1 VVGRVPNF
9 GNDTSVICVGC
20 VGQPLRGIFPIM
32 GRQSAVETSFRERMK
47 RERQARDW
55 SQADLAELLQGRGL
69 EHIYPTTV
77 AKIES
82 GERAVRIDEA
92 TAIADLFEVSVDSLL
107 GRNVERGS
115 DLAYTLRSV
124 LNVARQSSQQTAAIA
139 DALDDSLVDLDALE
153 FNGRE
158 ELENEVV
165 RAQRALREAQDASAK
180 VAKFK
185 LPPRSRVALR
195 KTLTIPEIRTAVVG
209 PDALVIRD
217 VAKESD

>member
-1 VVGRVPNF
+1 
-9 GNDTSVICVGC
+9 
-20 VGQPLRGIFPIM
+20 M
-32 GRQSAVETSFRERMK
+32 GRQSAAETSFRERMK
-47 RERQARDW
+47 RERQTRDW

-69 EHIYPTTV
+69 GHIYPTTV

-92 TAIADLFEVSVDSLL
+92 TAIADLLKVSVDALL

-115 DLAYTLRSV
+115 NLAYTLRSV
-124 LNVARQSSQQTAAIA
+124 LNIARQSSQQTAAIA
-139 DALDDSLVDLDALE
+139 DALGDSLVDLDALE

-165 RAQRALREAQDASAK
+165 RAQAALREAQVAFSN

-195 KTLTIPEIRTAVVG
+195 KSLVIPAIRTAVVG
-209 PDALVIRD
+209 PDARVIRD

>member
-1 VVGRVPNF
+1 
-9 GNDTSVICVGC
+9 
-20 VGQPLRGIFPIM
+20 M
-32 GRQSAVETSFRERMK
+32 GRKSAVETRFRERVK
-47 RERQARDW
+47 QERDRRDW
-55 SQADLAELLQGRGL
+55 SQADLSELLQGRGL

-92 TAIADLFEVSVDSLL
+92 TAIADLFEVSVDALL

-115 DLAYTLRSV
+115 DLAYTLRAV
-124 LNVARQSSQQTAAIA
+124 LNIARQSSQQTAAIA
-139 DALDDSLVDLDALE
+139 DALGDSLVDLDALE

-165 RAQRALREAQDASAK
+165 RAQRALREAQVAFSN

-185 LPPRSRVALR
+185 LPPRSRVGLR
-195 KTLTIPEIRTAVVG
+195 KSLAIPETRRVLG
-209 PDALVIRD
+209 WPDATVL
-217 VAKESD
+217 VAKEK

>member
-1 VVGRVPNF
+1 
-9 GNDTSVICVGC
+9 
-20 VGQPLRGIFPIM
+20 M
-32 GRQSAVETSFRERMK
+32 GRQSGVETSFRERMK

-69 EHIYPTTV
+69 EHIYSTTV

-115 DLAYTLRSV
+115 DLAYTLRFV
-124 LNVARQSSQQTAAIA
+124 LDVARRSAQQTAAIA
-139 DALDDSLVDLDALE
+139 DALE

-158 ELENEVV
+158 QLENEVV
-165 RAQRALREAQDASAK
+165 RGQAALREAQVAFSN

-195 KTLTIPEIRTAVVG
+195 KSLVITETRTVVVG
-209 PDALVIRD
+209 PDARVIRD

>member
-1 VVGRVPNF
+1 
-9 GNDTSVICVGC
+9 
-20 VGQPLRGIFPIM
+20 
-32 GRQSAVETSFRERMK
+32 MK
-47 RERQARDW
+47 RERKARDW
-55 SQADLAELLQGRGL
+55 SQVDLSELLQGRGL

-92 TAIADLFEVSVDSLL
+92 TAIADIFEVSVDALL

-124 LNVARQSSQQTAAIA
+124 LNIARQSSQQTAAIA
-139 DALDDSLVDLDALE
+139 DALGDSLVDLDALE

-158 ELENEVV
+158 ALEMEIV
-165 RAQRALREAQDASAK
+165 RAQQALREAQAAFAN

-195 KTLTIPEIRTAVVG
+195 KSLAIPETRTVV
-209 PDALVIRD
+209 
-217 VAKESD
+217 VAPEER

>member
-1 VVGRVPNF
+1 
-9 GNDTSVICVGC
+9 
-20 VGQPLRGIFPIM
+20 M
-32 GRQSAVETSFRERMK
+32 GRQSAAETSFRERMK
-47 RERQARDW
+47 RERQTRDW

-69 EHIYPTTV
+69 GHIYPTTV

-92 TAIADLFEVSVDSLL
+92 TAIADLFEVSVDALL

-115 DLAYTLRSV
+115 NLAYILRSV
-124 LNVARQSSQQTAAIA
+124 LNIARQSALQTAAIA
-139 DALDDSLVDLDALE
+139 DALGDSLVDLDALE

-165 RAQRALREAQDASAK
+165 RAQAALREAQVAFSN

-195 KTLTIPEIRTAVVG
+195 KSLVIPEIRTAVVG
-209 PDALVIRD
+209 PDSRVIRD

>member
-1 VVGRVPNF
+1 
-9 GNDTSVICVGC
+9 
-20 VGQPLRGIFPIM
+20 M
-32 GRQSAVETSFRERMK
+32 GRQSGVETSFRERMK

-69 EHIYPTTV
+69 EHIYSTTV

-115 DLAYTLRSV
+115 DLAYTLRFV
-124 LNVARQSSQQTAAIA
+124 LDVARRSAQQTAAIA
-139 DALDDSLVDLDALE
+139 DALDDSRVDLDALE

-158 ELENEVV
+158 QLENEVV
-165 RAQRALREAQDASAK
+165 RGQAALREAQVAFSN

-195 KTLTIPEIRTAVVG
+195 KSLVITETRTVVVG
-209 PDALVIRD
+209 PDARVIRD

>member
-1 VVGRVPNF
+1 
-9 GNDTSVICVGC
+9 
-20 VGQPLRGIFPIM
+20 M
-32 GRQSAVETSFRERMK
+32 GRQSAAETSFRERMK
-47 RERQARDW
+47 RERQTRDW

-69 EHIYPTTV
+69 GHIYPTTV

-92 TAIADLFEVSVDSLL
+92 TAIADLLKVSVDALL

-115 DLAYTLRSV
+115 NLAYTLRSV
-124 LNVARQSSQQTAAIA
+124 LNIARQSSQQTAAIA
-139 DALDDSLVDLDALE
+139 DALGDSLVDLDALE

-165 RAQRALREAQDASAK
+165 RAQAALREAQVAFSN

-195 KTLTIPEIRTAVVG
+195 KSLVIPEIRTAVVG
-209 PDALVIRD
+209 PDARVIRD